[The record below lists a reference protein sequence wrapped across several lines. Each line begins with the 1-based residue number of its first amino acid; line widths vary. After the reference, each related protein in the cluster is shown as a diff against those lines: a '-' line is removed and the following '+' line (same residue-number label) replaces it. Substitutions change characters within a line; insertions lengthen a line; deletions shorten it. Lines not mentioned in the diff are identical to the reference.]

1 MSTVLLRNGKI
12 IDGSGTQ
19 RFDGHVLIEDDR
31 IKAIL
36 KQNDPLPQADISIDV
51 NGCAIA
57 PGFIDIHSH
66 LEGLLVLKDQP
77 KYLKC
82 QLEQGIT
89 TVVGGN
95 CGFSPAPVAAGP
107 SQSINSYPLVTAG
120 IDAAPEFKWNSI
132 AGFFDTVEKAKP
144 VINLALLVG
153 HGTLRCATA
162 RTRHGAMQPDELQD
176 CLKAVQH
183 SFDEGACGLSFG
195 LGYDPGVYSPNEEI
209 EAFSRIAAK
218 SRKPVT
224 VHLRAYTKISGVYP
238 LTYSRPHNIR
248 ALQEMIDIARHTSI
262 SLQVSHFVP
271 FFRTAW
277 PLAEQCIRMLDD
289 ARNDS
294 VDIMADA
301 IPYSYVNGIVKAA
314 LSPQFMKK
322 LPAAYKSRQARIQWK
337 INEVIGYK
345 LLGYSNSN
353 IRLMDAGLKGWE
365 DMNGLTIDEIAR
377 RRNTSQWDLLLQL
390 NELSDGMAATIWY
403 NFTGDENHTSQIES
417 ILAHKLCL
425 IGSDA
430 LIRGHGY
437 PNPAAFGTFPKV
449 LGYYSRD
456 KKLFSME
463 EAVRKMTSVSAE
475 RFGLKERG
483 TLSAGKAAD
492 IVIFDPKTIGEGA
505 STEASSATRPTGIRH
520 VFLNGAHVVKDGAYI
535 NLMRAGEVLRT

>member
-1 MSTVLLRNGKI
+1 MATILLRNGKI
-12 IDGSGTQ
+12 IDGSGMQ
-19 RFDGHVLIEDDR
+19 RFDGHVLIEDGR

-36 KQNDPLPQADISIDV
+36 RQNEPLPQANVSIDA
-51 NGCAIA
+51 NGCVIA
-57 PGFIDIHSH
+57 PGFIDVHSH
-66 LEGLLVLKDQP
+66 LEGLMALDDQP

-95 CGFSPAPVAAGP
+95 CGFSPAPISAGP

-120 IDAAPEFKWNSI
+120 IDAAQELKWNSI
-132 AGFFDTVEKAKP
+132 AGFLDIVEKAKP

-153 HGTLRCATA
+153 HGTLRCAVA

-176 CLKAVQH
+176 CLKAVQR

-195 LGYDPGVYSPNEEI
+195 MGYDPGVYSPNEEI
-209 EAFSRIAAK
+209 EAFSKIAAK

-224 VHLRAYTKISGVYP
+224 VHLRAYTKSSRVYP
-238 LTYSRPHNIR
+238 LTYSKPHNIR
-248 ALQEMIDIARHTSI
+248 ALQEMIDIARHTGI

-277 PLAEQCIRMLDD
+277 PLSEQCIRMLDD
-289 ARNDS
+289 ARNDG
-294 VDIMADA
+294 VDIMMDA
-301 IPYSYVNGIVKAA
+301 IPYSYLNGMVIAA
-314 LSPQFMKK
+314 FSPQFIKK
-322 LPAAYKSRQARIQWK
+322 LPAAYKSKQERMQWK
-337 INEVIGYK
+337 IGDIIGHKLIGYSYNK
-345 LLGYSNSN
+345 V
-353 IRLMDAGLKGWE
+353 RLMDAGLKDWE

-377 RRNTSQWDLLLQL
+377 RRNTSPWELVLQL
-390 NELSDGMAATIWY
+390 SELSDGMAAVIYY
-403 NFTGDENHTSQIES
+403 NATGDENHTSQIES